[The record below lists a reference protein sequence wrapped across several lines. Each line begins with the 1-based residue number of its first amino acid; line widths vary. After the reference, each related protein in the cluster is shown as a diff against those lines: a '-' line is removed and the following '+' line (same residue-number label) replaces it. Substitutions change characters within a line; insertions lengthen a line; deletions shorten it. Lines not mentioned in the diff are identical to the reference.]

1 MLTEISI
8 LSPNMQDPLHMILSK
23 PYKSGINV
31 KGVTGLTPM
40 KANLVFDTYPY
51 LSGSVYNSGTITDRT
66 LVFTLAP
73 MSPFVQ
79 KYRRKI
85 YSYFPPRQK
94 ITIFFDT
101 EDNIYWTEGYVE
113 SVETDI
119 FSKSEELTVTVRCPY
134 PYFYVSSS
142 NSEALTVT
150 ESMSLLKIDPL
161 FYFEFSNESTSENLI
176 QFGQYENI
184 SSINF
189 ELKGDISE
197 DYSFIFGF
205 EKQTSKIEIKNG
217 PVLFIAFESEH
228 ILKAAGVEDRKFF
241 ETGDIIEFSKFNNV
255 YKAFFTSKEG
265 KKINDLLPYFV
276 FDPELFEITSG
287 ENHIDVTAYDEADST
302 QIDLVTL
309 DFVYIPTY
317 IGI

>member
-8 LSPNMQDPLHMILSK
+8 LSPNMEDPLHMILSN

-31 KGVTGLTPM
+31 KGVTGLAPT

-66 LVFTLAP
+66 LAFTLAP
-73 MSPFVQ
+73 MNPFVQ
-79 KYRRKI
+79 NYRRKV

-94 ITIFFDT
+94 ITMFFDT

-119 FSKSEELTVTVRCPY
+119 FSESEELTVTVRCPY
-134 PYFYVSSS
+134 PYFYASSS
-142 NSEALTVT
+142 NSEALTVS

-184 SSINF
+184 LSIDF

-205 EKQTSKIEIKNG
+205 GKKTSKIEIKNG
-217 PVLFIAFESEH
+217 PELFIVFESEH
-228 ILKAAGVEDRKFF
+228 ILKTAGVEEREFF
-241 ETGDIIEFSKFNNV
+241 EPGDVIEFSKSNNI
-255 YKAFFTSKEG
+255 YKASFTSKEG
-265 KKINDLLPYFV
+265 KTIDDLLPYFV
-276 FDPELFEITSG
+276 FNPEFFEITSG
-287 ENHIDVTAYDEADST
+287 ENHIDVTAYDETDNT
-302 QIDLVTL
+302 QIDLITL
-309 DFVYIPTY
+309 DFAYIPTY